1 MGRRAAHRR
10 LVGAAAAAQK
20 KHFQKEIPLKCDEKT
35 AAGAWAPHLARA
47 PPPLPSAPPAPR
59 TSRALPRAAAAT
71 MPRKDKKAAKKAA
84 AAAAEP
90 AAEAAAA
97 APEAW
102 TCPEC
107 MYEHEGEEAAEEKCL
122 ACEAPRPARPGG
134 GDDDEGEGDEQQ
146 RFKGFKVGQIEA
158 VEELAGK
165 LSAIT
170 VDVGAGEP
178 LNVVTSAPYMAEGQR
193 VCIATV
199 GATITQ
205 KGDEVVVKKTTVG
218 GRKSEGIVCDS
229 PMLGW
234 VGGAAGNAAFLPES
248 FKPGD
253 APPSRRPR
261 MDGK

>member
-1 MGRRAAHRR
+1 
-10 LVGAAAAAQK
+10 
-20 KHFQKEIPLKCDEKT
+20 
-35 AAGAWAPHLARA
+35 
-47 PPPLPSAPPAPR
+47 
-59 TSRALPRAAAAT
+59 

-107 MYEHEGEEAAEEKCL
+107 MYEHEG
-122 ACEAPRPARPGG
+122 
-134 GDDDEGEGDEQQ
+134 DDDEGEEDEQQ